1 MKELT
6 AYLKVGGSCRI
17 GDRIYFLNMTFTG
30 LFYLDIH
37 DLSIHF
43 EHLFTEIPAERIRM
57 AGNSMYYENAIY
69 FFPSMANVIIR
80 YDLLKRQESLINIKD
95 FDEEHFLII
104 GCARVQDKVYMFPHN
119 LGKGVF
125 VFDLRKQVVERDE
138 GLSRLFKPG
147 FYCGITFLVRENQVL
162 LSRFSGNEMIEVDL
176 VSKEITFSK
185 VFADDMQIYSV
196 YFDGSEYWV
205 LQMDSSEI
213 YTWNRESDT
222 IQVYKNENKSLENV
236 KAGLY
241 SNMIFLK
248 DRVLILPLHLRNIF
262 RMNKERKTI
271 EEFKTIPE
279 EFELIDNRFGYH
291 AVCFQYTLLE
301 DKILLYS
308 DSGNMVMIYELST
321 GKLSGKKLL
330 ISEKDAPYL
339 REILKKIIYANGAH
353 IENDNVESLKNLTGV
368 LDRGFRKKGM
378 DDQENVGRLIYERC

>member
-6 AYLKVGGSCRI
+6 AYLKVGGSCKI

-43 EHLFTEIPAERIRM
+43 EHLFSEIPAERIRL

-69 FFPSMANVIIR
+69 FFPSMADFIVR

-125 VFDLRKQVVERDE
+125 VFDLQKQTVERDE
-138 GLSRLFKPG
+138 EISLLFKPG
-147 FYCGITFLVRENQVL
+147 FYSGITFLVRNNRVL
-162 LSRFSGNEMIEVDL
+162 LSRFSGNEIVEVDL
-176 VSKEITFSK
+176 VSKEITFTK
-185 VFADDMQIYSV
+185 IFANDMQIYAV
-196 YFDGSEYWV
+196 YFDGSEYWI

-222 IQVYKNENKSLENV
+222 IQIYKNENNSLENI
-236 KAGLY
+236 KTGLY

-248 DRVLILPLHLRNIF
+248 DGILILPLHLRNIF
-262 RMNKERKTI
+262 KINKEKKTI
-271 EEFKTIPE
+271 EEFKDLPE
-279 EFELIDNRFGYH
+279 EFELVDNRFGYH

-308 DSGNMVMIYELST
+308 DSGNMIMIYELST
-321 GKLSGKKLL
+321 AKLSGKKLL
-330 ISEKDAPYL
+330 ISERDVPYL
-339 REILKKIIYANGAH
+339 REILKKIIYANKTYT
-353 IENDNVESLKNLTGV
+353 ENDNVQSLKNLTGI
-368 LDRGFRKKGM
+368 LDQSFRKMSM
-378 DDQENVGRLIYERC
+378 DNHKNVGRLIYERC